1 VTRPAIG
8 IEADLIVIGFGKGG
22 KTIAAALGN
31 QGKRVVMVEQS
42 STMYGGTCIN
52 IGCVP
57 TKSMV
62 FWSEQLNEPS
72 PATAAYREAVRATAD
87 LTAELRAINFTTLDT
102 IPTDKVLTGP
112 ARFLDPHT
120 VEVTVDG
127 STVTVAA
134 GNVVVGTGS
143 EPAWPDIAGLRTS
156 PRVVT
161 STDLLETE
169 QLPRR
174 LVVLGGGSVGVEFA
188 AMYANY
194 GSDVTV
200 IERNPSILGNEDD
213 DVAEC
218 AREILA
224 RAGVT
229 VLTSADVTGIS
240 DDILSPHRAPPHA
253 VVSASQ
259 VTLSKRRF
267 QCAPI
272 NEFGSLPE
280 SGDQVRP

>member
-8 IEADLIVIGFGKGG
+8 IEADLIFIGFGKGG

-42 STMYGGTCIN
+42 STMYCGTCIN

-72 PATAAYREAVRATAD
+72 PATAAYRAAVRATAD

-102 IPTDKVLTGP
+102 IPTVTVLTGP

-143 EPAWPDIAGLRTS
+143 EPAWPDIAGLRT
-156 PRVVT
+156 T
-161 STDLLETE
+161 
-169 QLPRR
+169 
-174 LVVLGGGSVGVEFA
+174 
-188 AMYANY
+188 
-194 GSDVTV
+194 
-200 IERNPSILGNEDD
+200 
-213 DVAEC
+213 
-218 AREILA
+218 
-224 RAGVT
+224 
-229 VLTSADVTGIS
+229 
-240 DDILSPHRAPPHA
+240 HA
-253 VVSASQ
+253 W
-259 VTLSKRRF
+259 
-267 QCAPI
+267 
-272 NEFGSLPE
+272 
-280 SGDQVRP
+280 